1 MNEPRDFA
9 DDDLPAGE
17 LDARTAALQATV
29 DVVARHRCVHCGAR
43 LCGHEALLAVV
54 LGSRN
59 APRCARCAAAETHE
73 SAVALA
79 ERARQWIVR
88 RDCFAHV
95 WRRASEAE
103 GFGGTDRPRCLVPP
117 QHAATP
123 VDAAAAPVEPPPE
136 APAATWDAGDLGCG
150 ELVLELRTRL
160 RALPAGSLF
169 RLVARDPAA
178 PVDMPAW
185 CGLVGHSLLSANHP
199 TYLIRTKRG

>member
-1 MNEPRDFA
+1 MNGARDFA

-17 LDARTAALQATV
+17 LDARTAALQASV
-29 DVVARHRCVHCGAR
+29 DAVARLRCVICSER

-59 APRCARCAAAETHE
+59 APRCARCAATETHE
-73 SAVALA
+73 SAAQLA

-95 WRRASEAE
+95 WQRASEAE
-103 GFGGTDRPRCLVPP
+103 GFGGTDRPPCLVRP
-117 QHAATP
+117 HG
-123 VDAAAAPVEPPPE
+123 E
-136 APAATWDAGDLGCG
+136 APTGASAAGVAPPHEVPVATWDAGELGCG

-160 RALPAGSLF
+160 RALPTESVF

-178 PVDMPAW
+178 PVDIPAW
-185 CGLVGHSLLSANHP
+185 CGLVGHSLLSADHP